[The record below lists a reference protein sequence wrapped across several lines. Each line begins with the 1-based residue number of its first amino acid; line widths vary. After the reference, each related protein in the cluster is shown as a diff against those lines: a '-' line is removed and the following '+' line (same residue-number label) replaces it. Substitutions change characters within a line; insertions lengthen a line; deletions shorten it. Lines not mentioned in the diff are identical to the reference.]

1 MGALNDMTQEDGVS
15 QEMRELK
22 KTYLTQSSGTLNLA
36 DLAGFS
42 DDEINA
48 CYAMACQKI
57 AVGDLDEAM
66 KLFLLLCLLAHD
78 RSKHWRG
85 LGLTFHRRKI
95 YESANIMYNLALKRD
110 PNDIIAR
117 AFNAECLLWMN
128 KRVQARHEAELA
140 IALGTAS
147 SKREDVAYLRRAEA
161 VMASITS
168 DDKGV
173 GEFVR

>member
-1 MGALNDMTQEDGVS
+1 MGALEEMSHEDGVP
-15 QEMRELK
+15 EAMRDLI

-42 DDEINA
+42 SDELDA

-57 AVGDLDEAM
+57 AVGNLDEATR
-66 KLFLLLCLLAHD
+66 LFLLLCLLAHD
-78 RSKHWRG
+78 RAKHWRG

-95 YESANIMYNLALKRD
+95 YESATIFYGLALKREPHD
-110 PNDIIAR
+110 VIAR

-128 KRVQARHEAELA
+128 KRVAARREAELA
-140 IALGTAS
+140 IEAGAHSTRRDDA
-147 SKREDVAYLRRAEA
+147 AYVRRAHA
-161 VMASITS
+161 VLARLSA
-168 DDKGV
+168 DDSV